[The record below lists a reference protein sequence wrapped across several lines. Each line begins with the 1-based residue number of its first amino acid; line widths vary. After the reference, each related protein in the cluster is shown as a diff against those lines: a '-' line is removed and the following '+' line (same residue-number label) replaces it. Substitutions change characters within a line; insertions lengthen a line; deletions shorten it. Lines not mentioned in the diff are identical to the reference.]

1 MMIIDSSLKPDFRA
15 RGIARVYRKKQGNWI
30 SERLLVV
37 LVVMFTYFS
46 FDYLYCTHISPGN
59 LYLGF
64 VCRPPSFQY
73 HVISLAFAVIPITF
87 LPVRFSRPSDWA
99 ITFLF
104 LFSYLPTAFMVR
116 HRPGDTSAVGLL
128 CLLLI
133 ALVLLDVTR
142 RLDTPSISRRMI
154 QIPTFWPGRRI
165 RTVKYTLLMLFIF
178 LVPVYLWAGNFRID
192 LNWATIYDRR
202 MDSREISIPFLG
214 YLVSIG
220 RSLVPVYSI
229 YFFIKERDRKYLI
242 ILALTS
248 LAIFSLDG
256 TKTALFIPAFLFFV
270 SYMLVQGRSFS
281 LIYLSLGILVLAA
294 IIEVTLFHSGILSEI
309 LVRRIIAIPGF
320 LNSVYWDFFS
330 RNAKVLLTDSIGR
343 IFIAPIYPTT
353 APFLIGATYF
363 GRTTMNANTGI
374 WMGGY
379 AHFGVIG
386 VFLMSVL
393 AGLLLRVVDRYARG
407 EQFLL
412 LGSLTSAY
420 FGIIWSEQMLHTSFL
435 SGGVFYLLIILIIVT
450 RHKHFSRTTH

>member
-1 MMIIDSSLKPDFRA
+1 
-15 RGIARVYRKKQGNWI
+15 
-30 SERLLVV
+30 
-37 LVVMFTYFS
+37 
-46 FDYLYCTHISPGN
+46 
-59 LYLGF
+59 
-64 VCRPPSFQY
+64 
-73 HVISLAFAVIPITF
+73 
-87 LPVRFSRPSDWA
+87 
-99 ITFLF
+99 
-104 LFSYLPTAFMVR
+104 
-116 HRPGDTSAVGLL
+116 
-128 CLLLI
+128 
-133 ALVLLDVTR
+133 
-142 RLDTPSISRRMI
+142 
-154 QIPTFWPGRRI
+154 
-165 RTVKYTLLMLFIF
+165 
-178 LVPVYLWAGNFRID
+178 
-192 LNWATIYDRR
+192 